1 METDQD
7 EEGKYLIEN
16 NLLHPC
22 NEAHFRMRLST
33 LEGIPENL
41 KNRVSQAEAQKLYGD
56 SQRFKITVFYP
67 R

>member
-1 METDQD
+1 MTKEYHEGILFQMERDQD

-22 NEAHFRMRLST
+22 NEAHFRLRLNT

-41 KNRVSQAEAQKLYGD
+41 KNRVS
-56 SQRFKITVFYP
+56 
-67 R
+67 